1 MVTRIITF
9 NPDATGTTGILDYRE
24 ESDEYA
30 PGAGEVELP
39 ADIDQRELS
48 QYLVDASAD
57 PPALVDNPDWS
68 PPPTVD
74 SVADRVGGLDSRI
87 NTLQNSPPNQ
97 IPESLK
103 QAYRDAT
110 TDKGRTDVL
119 FEMLTGEPP
128 DQSPS

>member
-30 PGAGEVELP
+30 PGVGEVELP

-68 PPPTVD
+68 PPPTVESID
-74 SVADRVGGLDSRI
+74 NHVATLDGRVD
-87 NTLQNSPPNQ
+87 TLENARPNQ

-103 QAYRDAT
+103 QDYRDAT
-110 TDKGRTDVL
+110 TDKGRSDVL

-128 DQSPS
+128 DQSS